1 MQLTANAYSYQP
13 LWKRTDWPLVV
24 FMAFV
29 IANVF
34 TGPIRW
40 IFAVSGLVPLIY
52 IPIMGI
58 GLCFIIKVLLLALE
72 GNMGRAYF
80 FTLLV
85 IFSAFVSGVLHTG
98 SVKQV
103 GFGFYVL
110 WPFFFGLVFGH
121 QLIHKLTRF
130 TGWAIFFWVAACAG
144 VIMNSVT
151 SYPWEGFE
159 YSVGGLEV
167 ESSREWYSGDA
178 TKRLAGFSRASFDA
192 AIQISLAS
200 CFVLA
205 LPIGKHYKLIICAV
219 SVFATYYTNAKGMLL
234 AFAVMFAVSFL
245 NTAWMVRVKPFV
257 IASLMLLGILLPV
270 VSWLIQYKFDITG
283 IAANPTVFSF
293 TDRIENMWPEALRLN
308 TEHGSFWLG
317 RGFGGL
323 GVAQSHLEPHLFN
336 AADNVFV
343 YAFVVAGFFMIPV
356 SIICLIKFMT
366 RVDGSEAAER
376 LTTLLM
382 IVVIVYGLTA
392 NVFEN
397 ALMAVMLGMLLR
409 YGFSDPLA
417 NQPKQS

>member
-1 MQLTANAYSYQP
+1 MQLALASAHNLPY
-13 LWKRTDWPLVV
+13 WKRVDWPLVAFLV
-24 FMAFV
+24 FV

-52 IPIMGI
+52 IPIMAI
-58 GLCFIIKVLLLALE
+58 GVCFLAKVLHLSLE
-72 GNMGRAYF
+72 GNIGRAYF
-80 FTLLV
+80 FTLIV
-85 IFSAFVSGVLHTG
+85 IGSAFVSGVLHTG
-98 SVKQV
+98 SATQV
-103 GFGFYVL
+103 IFGFYVL
-110 WPFFFGLVFGH
+110 WPFFFGLVFGN
-121 QLIHKLTRF
+121 QIVYKLTRY
-130 TGWAIFFWVAACAG
+130 TGWAVFFWVAACAG
-144 VIMNSVT
+144 VIINNFT
-151 SYPWEGFE
+151 TYPWEGFE

-234 AFAVMFAVSFL
+234 AFAAMFAISFL
-245 NTAWMVRVKPFV
+245 QTVWMVRVKPFV
-257 IASLMLLGILLPV
+257 FTALMLLGILLPV
-270 VSWLIQYKFDITG
+270 VSWLVEYQFDITG

-293 TDRIENMWPEALRLN
+293 TDRIENMWPEALRLT

-323 GVAQSHLEPHLFN
+323 GVAQSHLESHLFN

-343 YAFVVAGFFMIPV
+343 YAFVVGGVFMIPV

-366 RVDGSEAAER
+366 RVDGSAAAER

-397 ALMAVMLGMLLR
+397 ALMALVLGILVR
-409 YGFSDPLA
+409 YGFLDPTGNKKEQL
-417 NQPKQS
+417 